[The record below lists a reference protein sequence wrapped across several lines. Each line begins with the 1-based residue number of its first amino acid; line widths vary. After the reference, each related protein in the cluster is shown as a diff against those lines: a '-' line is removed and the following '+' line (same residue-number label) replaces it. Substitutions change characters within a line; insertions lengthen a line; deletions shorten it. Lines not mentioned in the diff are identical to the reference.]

1 MVATRLRIGAFAD
14 APDDLAGMERLKGWT
29 REHFALAA
37 DQAVLV
43 SELACPN
50 PRCPPLQT
58 LIAFWIGEQ
67 RHRFK
72 VFKPLAEVRLTD
84 FPPAWLRDSLA
95 SEEPGEDECC

>member
-1 MVATRLRIGAFAD
+1 MVATRLRIGAFSD
-14 APDDLAGMERLKGWT
+14 APQRLADVDRLKAWT
-29 REHFALAA
+29 REHFALVA
-37 DQAVLV
+37 DQPVLV
-43 SELACPN
+43 SELTCPN

-58 LIAFWIGEQ
+58 LIAFWVGEQ

-72 VFKPLAEVRLTD
+72 VFKPLDDVRLDD